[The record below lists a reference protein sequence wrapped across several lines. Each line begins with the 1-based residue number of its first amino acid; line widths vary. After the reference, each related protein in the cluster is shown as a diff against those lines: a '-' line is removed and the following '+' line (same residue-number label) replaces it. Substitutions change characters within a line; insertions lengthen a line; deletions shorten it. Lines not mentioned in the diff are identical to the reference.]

1 MSDHIRRL
9 WAVLGLNTIIAL
21 LVAVGAMALSIQMGW
36 RFDFPLTI
44 VGIAVV
50 FPIVFSISGAY
61 KRREA
66 ALAQYGIMKSSARA
80 IVLATRDWHQP
91 SPGTLSPPAAAMKE
105 RMTQIFS
112 SCVALFQTKTDTQFA
127 QLEQNIYQEFS
138 QLSAAIETL
147 RAQGVSP
154 GEMGRIHGYQYNFVT
169 AFETLKHIYQYRTP
183 RTLRLYSKLFIYV
196 TLIALGPHF
205 ATVVD
210 GQTVWLGY
218 SLPILFA
225 MIFTGLDN
233 IQEHLENPFDQIGE
247 DDIKINP
254 EKFLQTIT

>member
-1 MSDHIRRL
+1 MPDLVRRL
-9 WAVLGLNTIIAL
+9 WAVLGWNTLLAL
-21 LVAVGAMALSIQMGW
+21 VVAVGAMALSVEFGW
-36 RFDFPLTI
+36 RLDFPLTI

-66 ALAQYGIMKSSARA
+66 ALVQYGIMKSSARS

-91 SPGTLSPPAAAMKE
+91 TAGELGEDAKAMKG
-105 RMTQIFS
+105 RMSNIFS
-112 SCVALFQTKTDTQFA
+112 LCVSLFQTTTDTQFA
-127 QLEQNIYQEFS
+127 KIEQTIYQEFS
-138 QLSAAIETL
+138 NLSVAIEAL
-147 RAQGVSP
+147 RERGISP
-154 GEMGRIHGYQYNFVT
+154 GEMGRIHGYQHGFVT

-196 TLIALGPHF
+196 TLIAMGPHF
-205 ATVVD
+205 ATIAD
-210 GQTVWLGY
+210 EQTVWLGY

-247 DDIKINP
+247 DDIQIKP

>member
-1 MSDHIRRL
+1 MSEHIRRL
-9 WAVLGLNTIIAL
+9 WAVLGLNTIFAL
-21 LVAVGAMALSIQMGW
+21 FVAVGAMALSVHMGW
-36 RFDFPLTI
+36 RIDFPLTI

-61 KRREA
+61 KRRES
-66 ALAQYGIMKSSARA
+66 ALVQYGIMKSSARA
-80 IVLATRDWHQP
+80 IVLATRDWNQP
-91 SPGTLSPPAAAMKE
+91 SPGILSPSATAMKE
-105 RMTQIFS
+105 RMTEIFS
-112 SCVALFQTKTDTQFA
+112 SCVALFQTTTDTQFA
-127 QLEQNIYQEFS
+127 QLEQTIYQEFS
-138 QLSAAIETL
+138 QLSADIETL
-147 RAQGVSP
+147 RAQGVSA

-205 ATVVD
+205 ASIVD
-210 GQTVWLGY
+210 EQTVWLGY